1 MKLIYIFIYFLISF
15 YCKVIFA
22 QNIVVINIQ
31 SLIDRNDSYINILKE
46 IEISQEN
53 YLKNFK
59 IKEDE
64 LIHLQNQ
71 IEESKLILND
81 NEINTRIDNY
91 NKELNDF
98 TITVEQFNSHYQN
111 QILMMR
117 ETIFKEIIVLLERYA
132 IKNNIDLILDPT
144 SYLIASNSIDITDNI
159 DKELKKIN
167 IKLEYKDFENN

>member
-1 MKLIYIFIYFLISF
+1 MKLIYIIIYFLISF

-46 IEISQEN
+46 IENSQEN
-53 YLKNFK
+53 YLKKFK
-59 IKEDE
+59 IKEVE
-64 LIHLQNQ
+64 LIQMQNK
-71 IEESKLILND
+71 INDSKLILND
-81 NEINTRIDNY
+81 NEINKLIDNY

-98 TITVEQFNSHYQN
+98 TIAVEEFNSHYQN
-111 QILMMR
+111 QIIMMR
-117 ETIFKEIIVLLERYA
+117 ETIFKEIILLLEKYA

-159 DKELKKIN
+159 DKEIKKIN

>member
-1 MKLIYIFIYFLISF
+1 MKLIYIIIYLLISF

-46 IEISQEN
+46 IENSQEN
-53 YLKNFK
+53 YLKKFK
-59 IKEDE
+59 IKEVE
-64 LIHLQNQ
+64 LIQMQNK
-71 IEESKLILND
+71 INDSKLILND
-81 NEINTRIDNY
+81 NEINKLIDNY

-98 TITVEQFNSHYQN
+98 TIAVEEFNSHYQN
-111 QILMMR
+111 QIIMMR
-117 ETIFKEIIVLLERYA
+117 ETIFKEIILLLEKYA

-159 DKELKKIN
+159 DKEIKKIN